1 MSKVRVVMNSAGIER
16 VLTAACPDLERR
28 GQAIKASA
36 DAMGSATYTMAAR
49 VGRKGGRPYVV
60 VAANDPH
67 AIVSNM
73 KHNSLLK
80 ALNAGR

>member
-1 MSKVRVVMNSAGIER
+1 MSKVRVAMNSAGIEQ

-28 GQAIKASA
+28 GQAIKAKA
-36 DAMGSATYTMAAR
+36 DSMGSATYDIATR
-49 VGRKGGRPYVV
+49 PGRKGGRPYVV

-67 AIVSNM
+67 SIVSNM

-80 ALNAGR
+80 ALNAGG

>member
-1 MSKVRVVMNSAGIER
+1 MSKVRVVMNSAGIEQ
-16 VLTAACPDLERR
+16 VLTEACPDLERR
-28 GQAIKASA
+28 GQAIKAKA
-36 DAMGSATYTMAAR
+36 DSMGSATYTIATR
-49 VGRKGGRPYVV
+49 PGRKGGRPYVV

-67 AIVSNM
+67 AIASNA